1 MMHKMRV
8 HSVGTVD
15 TARHLAEKLTG
26 TTWCLCTGFSL
37 EGHPDYLWL
46 NDATSE
52 DGAAEFG
59 IVRRTADGFLQVESV
74 TYSWMTNGEA
84 LKSIEAALAGEFDA
98 QGWAVTIRLD
108 EAPKHRCHLCA

>member
-1 MMHKMRV
+1 MMHKTRV

-37 EGHPDYLWL
+37 EGHPDDLWL
-46 NDATSE
+46 NDSTSE
-52 DGAAEFG
+52 DGAGEYG
-59 IVRRTADGFLQVESV
+59 IAKRTADGFVQVESV

-98 QGWAVTIRLD
+98 QGWSVTIRLD

>member
-1 MMHKMRV
+1 MMHKTRV

-59 IVRRTADGFLQVESV
+59 IYG
-74 TYSWMTNGEA
+74 A
-84 LKSIEAALAGEFDA
+84 LIVMCS
-98 QGWAVTIRLD
+98 
-108 EAPKHRCHLCA
+108 